1 MKTTWMRI
9 AGATLTF
16 ALSTACTVTVGDGI
30 DDSDDLDFTD
40 KTDAPETTDRDR
52 TSSSDSSSSSTS
64 SSSDDSSSTSPNQS
78 STSSETSSSE
88 PVDTSSGTTEE
99 PVGICDPE
107 PEEGTCEECVNYSC
121 RAEWQACCAADGCV
135 ETWLAIYSCVV
146 EFPSDDP
153 WNDFDQCAAGASETG
168 DQLDLPDEVLD
179 LTSCVN
185 ERFKGDPDT
194 DELGRQEGDGTCTLA
209 CYNVP
214 SLDL

>member
-52 TSSSDSSSSSTS
+52 SSNSDSSSSDTKDTSTPSPSQS
-64 SSSDDSSSTSPNQS
+64 SSSPEP
-78 STSSETSSSE
+78 TSSG
-88 PVDTSSGTTEE
+88 PVDTSTDITTEE

-107 PEEGTCEECVNYSC
+107 PEEESCEECVNYSC

-135 ETWLAIYSCVV
+135 ETWLALYSCVI
-146 EFPSDDP
+146 EYPTENP
-153 WNDFDQCAAGASETG
+153 WDGFDECAAGASETG

-185 ERFKGDPDT
+185 APFDGDPDT
-194 DELGRQEGDGTCTLA
+194 DVFGRQDGDGTCTLA
-209 CYNVP
+209 CYYVP

>member
-1 MKTTWMRI
+1 MKTTWTRI
-9 AGATLTF
+9 AGATLAF
-16 ALSTACTVTVGDGI
+16 SLSTACTVTVGDGI

-52 TSSSDSSSSSTS
+52 TSNSDSNSSDTSSTSTSSQSSSTSEPSPSSDSSS
-64 SSSDDSSSTSPNQS
+64 PG
-78 STSSETSSSE
+78 
-88 PVDTSSGTTEE
+88 DTSSDVTTEE

-121 RAEWQACCAADGCV
+121 RAEWQACCAAQGCV

-146 EFPSDDP
+146 EYPSDDP
-153 WNDFDQCAAGASETG
+153 WSDFDQCAAGASETG

-185 ERFKGDPDT
+185 AEFKGDPDT
-194 DELGRQEGDGTCTLA
+194 DVFGRQEGDGTCTLA

-214 SLDL
+214 SLDF